1 MQRID
6 TEADLAAGLARL
18 LEIAPELHPVAEC
31 AGPLPLRRSSPDL
44 KGLARIVT
52 AQQVSL
58 ASAAAIFSRLEALLD
73 PFDAQTLSRTQDSEL
88 AAAGLS
94 RPKIAT
100 LRAVEDALGGGLD
113 LAALGLLPAE
123 EAEARLTA
131 IKGIG
136 PWSAE
141 VFLLFCLGHPDVFPA
156 GDLALR
162 EAVRHA
168 FSLKVRPDQRETLRR
183 AQAWRPC
190 RGIAA
195 RLFWGYYRSV
205 TGRGA
210 GLPT

>member
-1 MQRID
+1 MR
-6 TEADLAAGLARL
+6 
-18 LEIAPELHPVAEC
+18 
-31 AGPLPLRRSSPDL
+31 RRSFQDWKPCSI
-44 KGLARIVT
+44 R
-52 AQQVSL
+52 
-58 ASAAAIFSRLEALLD
+58 
-73 PFDAQTLSRTQDSEL
+73 FDAQTLSRTQDADL

-100 LRAVEDALGGGLD
+100 LRAVEDASATGWISPRSAICRRGTRRRGLKRSRNR
-113 LAALGLLPAE
+113 PV
-123 EAEARLTA
+123 
-131 IKGIG
+131 
-136 PWSAE
+136 SAE

-168 FSLKVRPDQRETLRR
+168 FSLEARPDQRETLRR
-183 AQAWRPC
+183 AEAWRPC

-210 GLPT
+210 GLPA